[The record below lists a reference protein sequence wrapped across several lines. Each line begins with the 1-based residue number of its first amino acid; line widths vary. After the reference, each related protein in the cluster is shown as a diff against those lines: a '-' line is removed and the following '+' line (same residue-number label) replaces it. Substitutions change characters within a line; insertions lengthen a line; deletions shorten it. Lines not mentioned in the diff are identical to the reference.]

1 MMKICWII
9 GSVLLILV
17 VVSLGLLAPWFNSR
31 ISRLQDEL
39 SALEYD
45 REMRFMNL
53 QKFLMLDL
61 REGQLVTDLHVQRIL
76 KDVSAAR
83 SIEARREKQVEESL
97 WALHSALIGQMASPE
112 LKDKWADMNTPQLHR
127 EIKGI
132 VKNEDFTNL
141 YKDIKEKKVAV
152 EKAEGTLTSVIV
164 FTSIFQVVGLLLI
177 SVSQY
182 VKEYVTVKPNKGMK
196 PGS

>member
-1 MMKICWII
+1 MKICWII

-17 VVSLGLLAPWFNSR
+17 VVSLGFLVPWCNCK
-31 ISRLQDEL
+31 ISKLQDEL

-61 REGQLVTDLHVQRIL
+61 REGQLVTDLHIQRIL
-76 KDVSAAR
+76 KDVNTAR
-83 SIEARREKQVEESL
+83 SIEAKREKQVEESL

-112 LKDKWADMNTPQLHR
+112 LKNEWADMNTPQLHS

-132 VKNEDFTNL
+132 VNNEDFTNL
-141 YKDIKEKKVAV
+141 YNDIKEKKVAV
-152 EKAEGTLTSVIV
+152 EKAEGRLTSAIV

-182 VKEYVTVKPNKGMK
+182 VKESVTVRT
-196 PGS
+196 